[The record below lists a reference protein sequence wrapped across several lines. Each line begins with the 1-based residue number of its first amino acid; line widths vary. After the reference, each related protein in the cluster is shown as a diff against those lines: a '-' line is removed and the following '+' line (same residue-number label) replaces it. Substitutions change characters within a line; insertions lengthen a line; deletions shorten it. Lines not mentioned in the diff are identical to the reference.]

1 MTEAATALYTFFS
14 SFGLPA
20 YEENS
25 VPDDVALPYITY
37 QVAIPDWRDSSS
49 ISASVW
55 YMGNGYSEVNSKVD
69 EISDKIGDGYR
80 QEAGNGCI
88 WLNKETPFAQVV
100 PTGNDNVKVVT
111 LNIGL
116 QAVC

>member
-1 MTEAATALYTFFS
+1 MTEAAKALYQFFA
-14 SFGLPA
+14 SFGLRA

-25 VPDDVALPYITY
+25 VPDDVVLPYITY
-37 QVAIPDWRDSSS
+37 QVSVPDWRDSSS

-55 YMGNGYSEVNSKVD
+55 YMGSTYAGVNAKVD
-69 EISDKIGDGYR
+69 EIAEKIGDGLR
-80 QEAGNGCI
+80 VKAGKGCI
-88 WLNKETPFAQVV
+88 WLNKETPFAQIA